1 MQYMSIAVDNVGRLR
16 PLPQCP
22 LDKYTTAVPIA
33 GLTGGKPEARETCPI
48 IMQAGIDRLHDT
60 QNALKLARTA
70 VKDQVTTKLR
80 DDQQVTGIASDVG
93 LGRCKV
99 GIRVFKQRKERE
111 DMRTFPGQ
119 RGFCRHQ
126 CSLFKDIGVR

>member
-33 GLTGGKPEARETCPI
+33 GLTGRKPEARETCPI
-48 IMQAGIDRLHDT
+48 IMQAASDRFHDT
-60 QNALKLARTA
+60 YSAIKLARPA

-80 DDQQVTGIASDVG
+80 DDQQVTGTASDVG
-93 LGRCKV
+93 LGRRKV
-99 GIRVFKQRKERE
+99 GIRVFKQGQERA
-111 DMRTFPGQ
+111 DMPTLPGQ
-119 RGFCRHQ
+119 CGFCRHA
-126 CSLFKDIGVR
+126 CTLFEDIGVR